1 MALWIKRIGYCLSSY
16 VLFLFVKSNYYDSSD
31 MGLYN
36 RDFFSCLFLYVLTML
51 ELGLIFVI

>member
-16 VLFLFVKSNYYDSSD
+16 VLFLFVKSNYYDFSGY

-36 RDFFSCLFLYVLTML
+36 RDFFLFV
-51 ELGLIFVI
+51 FVCAYDS